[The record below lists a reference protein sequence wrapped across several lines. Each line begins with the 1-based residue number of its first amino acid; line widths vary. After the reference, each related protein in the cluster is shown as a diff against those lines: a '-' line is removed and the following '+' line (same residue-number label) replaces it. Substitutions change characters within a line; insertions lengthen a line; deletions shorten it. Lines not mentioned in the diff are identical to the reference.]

1 LKELWQNVAMQLM
14 QHSSKITELLEQF
27 RLGQANAA
35 ETLIPLLYDELRR
48 KARRHLARERRDH
61 SVEAT
66 ALVHEVYIKL
76 FGNTTVKW
84 QNRAHFF
91 AVSSQ
96 IMRRILVDYAR
107 SRRAVKHGGAWTN
120 VVLDEAIVGSF
131 SRPKDFLDLD
141 EAITHLGK
149 LDARQSKIV
158 EMRFFGGLNEDEIA
172 DVLGISVRTV
182 KRDWRLAR
190 AWLYERLA
198 K

>member
-1 LKELWQNVAMQLM
+1 MQLM